1 MDGVNR
7 RPPPKPFVFGLRDV
21 IFIAFLVANVFAVFS
36 ILWLHDAINNEDSPA
51 NLRTKAAIDRLES
64 DHPPAPQS

>member
-1 MDGVNR
+1 MDRVQR

-36 ILWLHDAINNEDSPA
+36 ILWLHDAVNNENSPA

-64 DHPPAPQS
+64 EHHNPPRS